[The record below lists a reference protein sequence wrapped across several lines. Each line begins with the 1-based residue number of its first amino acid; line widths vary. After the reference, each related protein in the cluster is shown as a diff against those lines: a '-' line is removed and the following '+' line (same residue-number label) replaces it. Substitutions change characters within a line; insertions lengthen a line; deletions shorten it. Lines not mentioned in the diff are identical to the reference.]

1 MVTLKPVKQKTR
13 MKSGHRSFSSLTL
26 LQHVEFDP
34 AHAFF
39 PTCSD
44 FWLDFAPVVRMACE
58 RKFLE
63 SEATTGFFLLLG
75 KQGNK
80 AVLDWVMKE
89 GLIPSRYEC
98 PKCKKDMRLV
108 ERKGTIDGF
117 EWRCRVQSKEN
128 PHFVCRSVR
137 KGTWFSDSRLSI
149 CVNLRLTR
157 VYQLLVSF
165 SLRSERA
172 QDLEQLRAVLTRAS
186 TLDAI
191 CACVRF
197 STKRPRAFVPSFFRT
212 QTSLVAH
219 VSLREQMIELEK

>member
-1 MVTLKPVKQKTR
+1 MVTLKPVKQKNR
-13 MKSGHRSFSSLTL
+13 VKNGHRSFSPLTL

-34 AHAFF
+34 AHTFF
-39 PTCSD
+39 LTCSD
-44 FWLDFAPVVRMACE
+44 FWLDFAPVVRMECE

-80 AVLDWVMKE
+80 AVLDWVMTE

-128 PHFVCRSVR
+128 PHFVCRSVIKVR
-137 KGTWFSDSRLSI
+137 G
-149 CVNLRLTR
+149 
-157 VYQLLVSF
+157 LVIV
-165 SLRSERA
+165 
-172 QDLEQLRAVLTRAS
+172 D
-186 TLDAI
+186 
-191 CACVRF
+191 
-197 STKRPRAFVPSFFRT
+197 
-212 QTSLVAH
+212 
-219 VSLREQMIELEK
+219 

>member
-1 MVTLKPVKQKTR
+1 MVTLKPVNQKNR
-13 MKSGHRSFSSLTL
+13 VKSGHRSFSQLTL

-34 AHAFF
+34 AHTFF

-44 FWLDFAPVVRMACE
+44 FRLDFAPVVRMACE

-75 KQGNK
+75 QQGNK

-89 GLIPSRYEC
+89 GLILSRYEC

-137 KGTWFSDSRLSI
+137 KGVRG
-149 CVNLRLTR
+149 
-157 VYQLLVSF
+157 LVTV
-165 SLRSERA
+165 
-172 QDLEQLRAVLTRAS
+172 D
-186 TLDAI
+186 
-191 CACVRF
+191 
-197 STKRPRAFVPSFFRT
+197 
-212 QTSLVAH
+212 
-219 VSLREQMIELEK
+219 